1 MMRGGNAGLFGGD
14 VPEEGHV
21 MLFGVV
27 GDVRHEVIVI
37 GDGAGDAGG
46 DAGCIGR

>member
-1 MMRGGNAGLFGGD
+1 MLDYLGVVCLR
-14 VPEEGHV
+14 V
-21 MLFGVV
+21 MLLGVV
-27 GDVRHEVIVI
+27 GDVRHEVI